1 MSVITNISNKKT
13 AVIGTGN
20 MGGAIVG
27 GIVKSG
33 LVRLENLVVTDK
45 NTESAESIANKYGI
59 KAAQTNTEAVQNA
72 DYVILAVKPNILKS
86 VLEEISDKIFK
97 DTIVISNA
105 AGKNIEFIE
114 NAIGGDKKIVRV
126 MPNTPA
132 LYGAGMAGISVNK
145 NVSESETEEVLSM
158 YRSFGKAEAV
168 PESLM
173 DIVTGVSGS
182 GPAYVFMFIEA
193 MADAAVRG
201 GMPRSQAYV
210 FAAQTV
216 LGSAKMVLDSG
227 KHPGEL
233 KDMVCSPGG
242 TTIEAV
248 SVLEEKGMRSAV
260 MSAIKACAEK
270 SAKLV

>member
-1 MSVITNISNKKT
+1 
-13 AVIGTGN
+13 

-33 LVRLENLVVTDK
+33 LVRLENLAVTDK

-145 NVSESETEEVLSM
+145 NVSESETEEVLAM

-270 SAKLV
+270 SAKLG